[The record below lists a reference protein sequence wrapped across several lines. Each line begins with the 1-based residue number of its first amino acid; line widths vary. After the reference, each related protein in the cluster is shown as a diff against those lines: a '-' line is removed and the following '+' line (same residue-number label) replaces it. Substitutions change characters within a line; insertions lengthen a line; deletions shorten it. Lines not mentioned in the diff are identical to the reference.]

1 MEKQIEKQYNL
12 SSLKVVISQAVKH
25 QNSANSYWANAWKQA
40 VALAGTEHRN
50 LSGLNLLAK
59 AVHETK
65 NMQVMPLIEAV
76 LKIGGQDK
84 TFKGMIGYSIKKH
97 DDGRTEIKFHATQ
110 FKGEEKTTYKDK
122 VLVSKAW
129 VMECAEKAWWDIA
142 KPEKI
147 TPPVQ
152 FKVLISAI
160 KRLDNAETVLLTAQE
175 KKLLNSITELIVK
188 EMGSEVFESGRK

>member
-1 MEKQIEKQYNL
+1 MKKQSETQYNL

-25 QNSANSYWANAWKQA
+25 QNSANTYWANAWKQA

-50 LSGLNLLAK
+50 LSGLNMLAK

-65 NMQVMPLIEAV
+65 NMHVMPLIEAV
-76 LKIGGQDK
+76 EKIGGKDK
-84 TFKGMIGYSIKKH
+84 TFKGLIGYSIKKH

-110 FKGEEKTTYKDK
+110 FKGDEKTLYKDK
-122 VLVSKAW
+122 PLVSKAW

-147 TPPVQ
+147 TPPVK
-152 FKVLISAI
+152 FNAIISAI
-160 KRLDNAETVLLTAQE
+160 KRIDNAETVLLTAQE

-188 EMGSEVFESGRK
+188 ELGSEVFETGRK